1 MNHLTRRKHI
11 GWYLLGLLVG
21 LILAGGHSPEVRAQ
35 AVYGSIAGNV
45 IDSSGAGVTGAT
57 VTITSVERQTSTTV
71 TTNESGL
78 YTKERL
84 LPGVYEVKV
93 EATGFKQAVISSVD
107 VSVDTSTNLDVSLET
122 GAVSETVTVTAVEG
136 EELKTDR
143 ADVATTFETKQL
155 TDLPILDRNFT
166 KFILLTPGT
175 QQLSWSHAASEN
187 PQGSTQTFVN
197 GQHFSGTGY
206 QLDGTENRDP
216 ILGII
221 VINPNLEAIGES
233 KITSQNYDA
242 EFGQAIAGV
251 VSVRTKSGT
260 NEIHGS
266 AFAFR
271 QNDVL
276 QARNPFSQ
284 FQNDPITGKSIPDSL
299 KTQFGGSVG
308 GPIVKDKVFIFGDY
322 QGTRSKIG
330 GTKLLTVPTLAAR
343 AGDLSAY
350 GVPIFDPND
359 RSQFAGN
366 RIPAGRLSP
375 QAQAILNL
383 IPLPNTTTE
392 PTGTIRN
399 YVASGSE
406 GFDNDAFDVRAD
418 ATFTENLNMFGR
430 YSFADFRLN
439 GPTAFGQGGGQEL
452 VSLGGN
458 SKVRNQSLAL
468 GFDYVL
474 NDTTVLDFRFGWFR
488 YKVNVLPFDF
498 GTTPASDAGI
508 PGLNFDDFSSGLP
521 AGFINGGFGIP
532 DINFGSG
539 LGVNRCNCP
548 LDQDESQYQFVVN
561 ISKLI
566 GNHTVKFGVDVRR
579 AYNLR
584 VPSDAHRSGELSFAG
599 SRTAG
604 PEGEGGLGLAT
615 FLLGDVTKLR
625 RYVSTSTDARE
636 RQWRHFYYGQDTWRV
651 NQKLT
656 VNYGLRLDIINPQT
670 VNEPGNAG
678 FLDLQTGEIRVA
690 GVGDVDLNGNVENS
704 LNWAPRLGITY
715 QVTEKA
721 VVRAGYGRSYDI
733 GVFGSVFGHSVTQN
747 LPVLAVQELNPP
759 SNFDRV
765 FTLAQ
770 GPPAPVF
777 PAPDASGRFPLPD
790 GVFARALPEKMRL
803 PFVDAWNVTY
813 QQQLGENLSFEVA
826 YVGNK
831 GTHVFA
837 GGGPDVNIN
846 QAAIDPN
853 FRNGVASIPR
863 NLRRN
868 LFQRFGWTQD
878 IAFFCNC
885 ADNRYN
891 ALQTKVTKRF
901 SDGWSLLAHYTFQ
914 RAINN
919 DGEQFEYNRELNRG
933 RQDTDRTHAFVL
945 AQVYE
950 LPFGD
955 GKRFLTDVPKGV
967 DWVIGGWQFNSTTTL
982 SSGLPFNVCYN
993 NSGQDRDTGPCRPN
1007 LIGDP
1012 MTGGDQNRFF
1022 NTTPIGTAGS
1032 AFERPAAGTFGNLE
1046 RNSLDGPGYWRT
1058 DASLFKRFIFS
1069 ESNSLEFRIEVVN
1082 LFNHVNLGQ
1091 PDANIGVPGSDN
1103 ANAGRITSNAYGGT
1117 DPQRNFQFALRYS
1130 F

>member
-1 MNHLTRRKHI
+1 MNGLLTKTHI
-11 GWYLLGLLVG
+11 RWYLLGLLVS
-21 LILAGGHSPEVRAQ
+21 LALASGASPKAYAQ

-45 IDSSGAGVTGAT
+45 TDSSGAGVPGAT

-84 LPGVYEVKV
+84 LPGKYEIKV
-93 EATGFKQAVISSVD
+93 EATGFKQSVLPSVD
-107 VSVDTSTNLDVSLET
+107 VSVDTSTNIDVSLET
-122 GAVSETVTVTAVEG
+122 GAVSETVTVTAVDG

-143 ADVATTFETKQL
+143 ADVATTFETKQI

-187 PQGSTQTFVN
+187 PQGSTQTIVN

-233 KITSQNYDA
+233 KVTSQNYDA

-251 VSVRTKSGT
+251 VSVQTKSGT
-260 NEIHGS
+260 NELHGS
-266 AFAFR
+266 AFIFR

-284 FQNDPITGKSIPDSL
+284 FQPDPITRKLIPDSL
-299 KTQFGGSVG
+299 KTQFGGALG

-330 GTKLLTVPTLAAR
+330 GTKLLTVPTVAAR
-343 AGDLSAY
+343 SGDLSAY
-350 GVPIFDPND
+350 GVPIFDPTD

-366 RIPAGRLSP
+366 RIPTGRIS
-375 QAQAILNL
+375 AQSLAILNL
-383 IPLPNTTTE
+383 IPLPNAVGDNN
-392 PTGTIRN
+392 GTVRN

-406 GFDNDAFDVRAD
+406 GFDNDTFDIRVD
-418 ATFTENLNMFGR
+418 ATLTDNLNTFGR
-430 YSFADFRLN
+430 YSFADFSLN

-458 SKVRNQSLAL
+458 SKVRNQSIAL

-474 NDTTVLDFRFGWFR
+474 NNTTVLDFRFGWFR
-488 YKVNVLPFDF
+488 YHVNVLPFDF

-521 AGFINGGFGIP
+521 AFFLNGGFGIP

-548 LDQDESQYQFVVN
+548 LDEDESQYQFVTNV
-561 ISKLI
+561 SKLI

-579 AYNLR
+579 AFNLR
-584 VPSDAHRSGELSFAG
+584 VPSDAHRSGELSFSG
-599 SRTAG
+599 NRTAG
-604 PEGEGGLGLAT
+604 PAGEGGLGIAT
-615 FLLGDVTKLR
+615 FLLGDVTQLR
-625 RYVSTSTDARE
+625 RYVSTSTNARE

-651 NQKLT
+651 TSKLT
-656 VNYGLRLDIINPQT
+656 VAYGLRLDIINPQT
-670 VNEPGNAG
+670 VNEPGNG
-678 FLDLQTGEIRVA
+678 GWLDLQTGEIRVG
-690 GVGDVDLNGNVENS
+690 GVGDIDLNGNVENS
-704 LNWAPRLGITY
+704 LNWAPRLGISY
-715 QVTEKA
+715 QLTDKA
-721 VVRAGYGRSYDI
+721 VIRAGYGRSYDI

-747 LPVLAVQELNPP
+747 LPVLAVQELRPP

-765 FTLAQ
+765 FTLSQ
-770 GPPAPVF
+770 GPSAPVF
-777 PAPDASGRFPLPD
+777 PAVGSDGRFPLPN
-790 GVFARALPEKMRL
+790 GVFARALPEKQTL
-803 PFVDAWNVTY
+803 PSVDAWNITY
-813 QQQLGENLSFEVA
+813 QQQIGENLSYEVA

-837 GGGPDVNIN
+837 GGGPAFDAN

-853 FRNGVASIPR
+853 FQNGQASIPR
-863 NLRRN
+863 DLRRN
-868 LFQRFGWTQD
+868 LFQKFGWTQGID
-878 IAFFCNC
+878 YFCNC

-891 ALQTKVTKRF
+891 ALQTKITKRF
-901 SDGWSLLAHYTFQ
+901 SDGWSLLAHYTYQ
-914 RAINN
+914 RALNN
-919 DGEQFEYNRELNRG
+919 DGEQFEFDRELNRG
-933 RQDTDRTHAFVL
+933 RQDTDRTHVFVL
-945 AQVYE
+945 AQTYE

-955 GKRFLTDVPKGV
+955 NKRFLSDVPKGV
-967 DWVIGGWQFNSTTTL
+967 DWVVGGWQFNSTTTL

-1012 MTGGDQNRFF
+1012 QTGGDRNNFF
-1022 NTTPIGTAGS
+1022 NSTPIGTSGS
-1032 AFERPAAGTFGNLE
+1032 AFERPAPGTFGNLE

-1058 DASLFKRFIFS
+1058 DASLFKRFNIT
-1069 ESNSLEFRIEVVN
+1069 ETVNVEFRAEVVN

-1091 PDANIGVPGSDN
+1091 PDSTIGVPGSDN
-1103 ANAGRITSNAYGGT
+1103 PNAGRITSTAYNGT
-1117 DPQRNFQFALRYS
+1117 DPQRNFQFALKVA